1 MASVALL
8 SKNPCMA
15 HALLAFAGLL
25 RVGEI
30 IKVKLGHFTFLK
42 IGLRRTHAAGV
53 QRGLPIWQTRGSGD

>member
-1 MASVALL
+1 
-8 SKNPCMA
+8 MA

-53 QRGLPIWQTRGSGD
+53 QRGLPIWQARGSGD